1 MKDTKNKPEL
11 EQEQQFVIQRLY
23 TKNISFES
31 PNVPMIFQEQWEPE
45 LNLQLNIKH
54 QELDKHIYEV
64 SLTVTA
70 EVKNNTKTAFLA
82 EVEQAGIFTIQG
94 TTAEQLD
101 HALGSF
107 CPGIMFP
114 YAREAISSEVSRGS
128 FPPLTLSPVNF
139 DAIYLQRK
147 EQEAKENK

>member
-1 MKDTKNKPEL
+1 MKETKKEDL
-11 EQEQQFVIQRLY
+11 QQQFIIQRLY

-31 PNVPMIFQEQWEPE
+31 PNVPTIFQEQWEPE

-54 QELDKHIYEV
+54 QELEPHVYEV
-64 SLTVTA
+64 CLTVTA

-94 TTAEQLD
+94 TTADQLE

-114 YAREAISSEVSRGS
+114 YAREAISSEVLRGS

-139 DAIYLQRK
+139 DAIFLQRK
-147 EQEAKENK
+147 EQEAMEKK